1 MAALV
6 DLVKGSV
13 RLTALAAREPGLLAP
28 LVADPLR
35 SRHNEVEYL
44 LGMRHRGGVAGCN
57 LTGRGPHSFCHEP
70 LGIRID
76 LSIKFGDQEPG
87 GNPFP
92 EGEP

>member
-6 DLVKGSV
+6 DLAKGGV
-13 RLTALAAREPGLLAP
+13 RLAALAARESGLLAP
-28 LVADPLR
+28 LVVDPLR
-35 SRHNEVEYL
+35 SRHNEIEHL
-44 LGMRHRGGVAGCN
+44 LGVGHRGGVAGGN

-76 LSIKFGDQEPG
+76 LSIKLGDQEPG